1 MTNVTIRLA
10 DSGDAFAVRR
20 LAVTDSAEAPTGS
33 VLLAEVDN
41 ELWAALSLDT
51 GAAVADPFRPSAEA
65 VELLRL
71 HAGHLAAQAA

>member
-1 MTNVTIRLA
+1 MTNVTIRIA

-20 LAVTDSAEAPTGS
+20 LAVTDSADPLTGS